1 MQIFDTN
8 AEWERHQNNRWNG
21 FKNDVIKVVNKGI
34 LSNKPKPKKIIP
46 PPEPEPEINRILHM
60 EVRTL
65 AELLSSF
72 SPEEQESFN
81 QELISFSVHPEPSRY
96 LIDQIDILMARP
108 ENDLYSLH
116 LCQLYK
122 FLF

>member
-1 MQIFDTN
+1 MQTFDTT

-21 FKNDVIKVVNKGI
+21 YKNDVIKVVQKGI

-65 AELLSSF
+65 SELLSSF
-72 SPEEQESFN
+72 SPEEQESFT

>member
-1 MQIFDTN
+1 MQTFDTN
-8 AEWERHQNNRWNG
+8 AEWERQQNSKWSG
-21 FKNDVIKVVNKGI
+21 YKNDVIKVVQKGI

-65 AELLSSF
+65 SELLSSF
-72 SPEEQESFN
+72 SPEEQESFSE
-81 QELISFSVHPEPSRY
+81 ELITFSVHPEPSRY